1 MGDFSAAITS
11 VRQLAVSLRD
21 ARQNAGLSQTELA
34 QAANIPRP
42 WINQLEQGKIA
53 DPGLHRVLSICHA
66 LHTTL
71 TIAYPLQPQE
81 QAQTAKPSQAVSADT
96 ETSDTDKIS
105 RLRSASLEMTVNSSC
120 HFDRGDSRV
129 EKSFFSETS
138 KQPDTTQEA
147 ACSPGDSIIENFML
161 DKVNQSLFEDLT
173 RMATAFD
180 EQAAALN
187 GKSHDK
193 EEAQ

>member
-21 ARQNAGLSQTELA
+21 ARQSAGLSQTELA

-53 DPGLHRVLSICHA
+53 DPGVHRLLSICNA

-81 QAQTAKPSQAVSADT
+81 QTQTAGRGQAVSTDT
-96 ETSDTDKIS
+96 EMST
-105 RLRSASLEMTVNSSC
+105 
-120 HFDRGDSRV
+120 
-129 EKSFFSETS
+129 
-138 KQPDTTQEA
+138 QPDATQEVA
-147 ACSPGDSIIENFML
+147 RSPGDSTVENFTL
-161 DKVNQSLFEDLT
+161 SKVDQSLLEDLA
-173 RMATAFD
+173 RMAAAFD

-187 GKSHDK
+187 GKSRDK
-193 EEAQ
+193 KEA

>member
-1 MGDFSAAITS
+1 MSDFSATITS

-42 WINQLEQGKIA
+42 WINQLEQGKIT
-53 DPGLHRVLSICHA
+53 DPGMHRLLSICNV

-71 TIAYPLQPQE
+71 TIAYPIQPQE

-96 ETSDTDKIS
+96 K
-105 RLRSASLEMTVNSSC
+105 
-120 HFDRGDSRV
+120 
-129 EKSFFSETS
+129 TS
-138 KQPDTTQEA
+138 KQPAATQEA
-147 ACSPGDSIIENFML
+147 TCSPGGSMVEDFTLNTV
-161 DKVNQSLFEDLT
+161 DQSLLEDLA

-187 GKSHDK
+187 GKLRNK
-193 EEAQ
+193 QEAQ

>member
-81 QAQTAKPSQAVSADT
+81 RAQTAEPAHLVS
-96 ETSDTDKIS
+96 TD
-105 RLRSASLEMTVNSSC
+105 A
-120 HFDRGDSRV
+120 
-129 EKSFFSETS
+129 ETS

-147 ACSPGDSIIENFML
+147 ACSPGDSIIENFTL

-193 EEAQ
+193 KEAQ